1 MEKLRILEMRSIQL
15 AAGKLNYF
23 YKHRAGDKGDFQFQC
38 LRRTFT
44 AQLVVIVCMEAFKS
58 CVLF

>member
-1 MEKLRILEMRSIQL
+1 MRSIQL

-44 AQLVVIVCMEAFKS
+44 AQFVVIVCMEAFKS